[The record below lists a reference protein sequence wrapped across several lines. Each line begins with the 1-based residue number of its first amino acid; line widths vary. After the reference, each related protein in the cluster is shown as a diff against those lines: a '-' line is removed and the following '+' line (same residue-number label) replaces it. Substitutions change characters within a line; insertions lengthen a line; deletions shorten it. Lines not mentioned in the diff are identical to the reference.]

1 MLSKPIAVVP
11 AIVALLAATNITA
24 AQARDITISDGQT
37 EGAQSLSGTGDTLF
51 IASGGTLDSTSNVI
65 SITGLDTVT
74 TNYGTIENRG
84 TATYALE
91 TLAANTRVVNHGGIF
106 SYEDCSYGVYAT
118 GDYFTLTNT
127 GTIETK
133 GSWAGTGIQVEN
145 SANNVLNVTLDN
157 SGSIITHGT
166 QSHGISLY
174 GTSSRITNTGN
185 IRTADHGSA
194 GIYVYSPTTQSDIV
208 ITNSGTIHAKGGEYQ
223 TSSGGYVQSH
233 GIQTNAANVH
243 IINSGTV
250 ISEQFDAFA
259 MGFANSKLTLLPG
272 SVVSGGIRFSQAAT
286 GSLEIGN
293 GLEGVIKIT
302 GELRDDQIETHGQ
315 AYTRAVTTEATE
327 HRRNGD
333 AATSTYTTFTVV
345 STASIEA
352 ANTATVQT
360 ASTVTSNIAN
370 HTGDRRQSLP
380 SSTSA
385 LGYAPSPATPDFP
398 DFAPSDDF
406 GAWASAYGELTAPT
420 SGKTGSKSLQGG
432 ALVGSDIKLSDE
444 SLAGLFVG
452 LGRGHVETV
461 SKSELD
467 VTSLLGGGYASLAV
481 GSVFIDIN
489 ATLGVSA
496 NDSARRFVNNTVA
509 AGYETAYANYVS
521 MFASPSI
528 KLGMDQYLGFARL
541 TPSVTLTY
549 AGIHQAGYSE
559 SGSSA
564 NVTMGS
570 SFSQLLN
577 ARAELEL
584 GTIDLGEAGSGW
596 SGSAKIGADGTLT
609 YGGTTDAQVL
619 GTTLSLAGNSTNAAR
634 GFIGANAQYQSGTYS
649 FTAGTELGLNT
660 QGMVSASLRGGVG
673 MRF

>member
-1 MLSKPIAVVP
+1 MTISRSAVVP
-11 AIVALLAATNITA
+11 ALVALIAASNLGA
-24 AQARDITISDGQT
+24 AYALDVTIGNGETVGGQT
-37 EGAQSLSGTGDTLF
+37 LSGIGDTLT
-51 IASGGTLDSTSNVI
+51 IQQNGKIDTPDHGVNVTAKDV
-65 SITGLDTVT
+65 SI
-74 TNYGTIENRG
+74 TNYGVISVTDLAYG
-84 TATYALE
+84 VYSTAI
-91 TLAANTRVVNHGGIF
+91 NTRMVNFGGIYT
-106 SYEDCSYGVYAT
+106 YEDCAYGVYSE
-118 GDYFTLTNT
+118 GDYFHLTNN
-127 GTIETK
+127 GTIDTGNFTYSLGVFIT
-133 GSWAGTGIQVEN
+133 GSSPNYAQHTSIF
-145 SANNVLNVTLDN
+145 NN
-157 SGSIITHGT
+157 GSILTGGQDAHA
-166 QSHGISLY
+166 ISVSGNY
-174 GTSSRITNTGN
+174 TKITNTGLISTKGN
-185 IRTADHGSA
+185 GSV
-194 GIYVYSPTTQSDIV
+194 GIYTYSGLTESGVV
-208 ITNSGTIHAKGGEYQ
+208 INNSGTIRATGDLYNTNGAHAIQTKAKGAHV
-223 TSSGGYVQSH
+223 T
-233 GIQTNAANVH
+233 
-243 IINSGTV
+243 NSGTV
-250 ISEQFDAFA
+250 ISERADAFA
-259 MGFANSKLTLLPG
+259 LEWANSKLTLLQG
-272 SVVSGGIRFSQAAT
+272 SIVSGGIRFGDIPTAQLELGAGLDAVIDVT
-286 GSLEIGN
+286 GVLTDANIVAN
-293 GLEGVIKIT
+293 GQDYNLKTVSKDVAGTPTDFTRIT
-302 GELRDDQIETHGQ
+302 TL
-315 AYTRAVTTEATE
+315 
-327 HRRNGD
+327 
-333 AATSTYTTFTVV
+333 

-380 SSTSA
+380 RSTSA

-432 ALVGSDIKLSDE
+432 ALVGSDVKLSDD

-528 KLGMDQYLGFARL
+528 KLGMDQDLGFARL